1 MVILNPVSA
10 VLGVAQ
16 LGMGIAGAFGE
27 QQKHLDQVRQATFA
41 NTLSRRKTE
50 MANAY
55 RQRAYGRQVDYAK
68 LQQEFNSDA
77 ASRAYVSEQRRFNEQ
92 VAEFAFNSVN
102 FQKNLAEQ
110 QGVAA
115 AGERY
120 GKSAQRMAAVET
132 LGQYGRN
139 QAILAKS
146 LASAARQSEVTLEDI
161 SRKQYGADFQVY
173 GSIMEGP
180 LMEMPEPTYQPGRA
194 PNMALSIGGSLLG
207 ATSTFFT
214 GAKGDM
220 FGYNFGP
227 NPVG

>member
-1 MVILNPVSA
+1 MTAGQPLSINPISA

-27 QQKHLDQVRQATFA
+27 QQQHIDQVRQATFA

-50 MANAY
+50 MMNAY
-55 RQRAYGRQVDYAK
+55 RQRAYGRQVDFAK
-68 LQQEFNSDA
+68 GQQEFNADA
-77 ASRAYVSEQRRFNEQ
+77 ANRAYVSEQIRFNEQ
-92 VAEFAFNSVN
+92 MAEFAFNNVN
-102 FQKNLAEQ
+102 FQKNLTEEI
-110 QGVAA
+110 GKSA

-146 LASAARQSEVTLEDI
+146 LASASRQTEANLENI
-161 SRKQYGADFQVY
+161 SRQQFQADYQVY

-180 LMEMPEPTYQPGRA
+180 LMEMAEPVYQPGRA
-194 PNMALSIGGSLLG
+194 PNMALSIGGAAMGALG
-207 ATSTFFT
+207 TTFK
-214 GAKGDM
+214 GAKGSL
-220 FGYNFGP
+220 FGYEFG
-227 NPVG
+227 

>member
-1 MVILNPVSA
+1 MVVLNPVSA

-27 QQKHLDQVRQATFA
+27 QQKHLDQVAQSTFS
-41 NTLSRRKTE
+41 NTMSRRKTQMMNE
-50 MANAY
+50 Y

-68 LQQEFNSDA
+68 MQQEFNADA
-77 ASRAYVSEQRRFNEQ
+77 ASRAYVSEQIRFNEQ
-92 VAEFAFNSVN
+92 MAEFAFNNVN
-102 FQKNLAEQ
+102 FQKNLTEQ
-110 QGVAA
+110 IGRAA

-146 LASAARQSEVTLEDI
+146 LASASRQSEANLEDI
-161 SRKQYGADFQVY
+161 SRKHFQADYQVY

-180 LMEMPEPTYQPGRA
+180 LMEMAEPMYQPGRA
-194 PNMALSIGGSLLG
+194 PNMALAIGGAALG
-207 ATSTFFT
+207 ATQSFFAGSYT
-214 GAKGDM
+214 KDGTTKIPFM
-220 FGYNFGP
+220 
-227 NPVG
+227 